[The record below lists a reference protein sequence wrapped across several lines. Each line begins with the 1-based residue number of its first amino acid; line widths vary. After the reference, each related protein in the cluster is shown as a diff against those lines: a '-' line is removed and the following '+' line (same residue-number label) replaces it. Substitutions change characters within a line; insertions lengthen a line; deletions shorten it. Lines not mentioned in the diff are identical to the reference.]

1 MNGIARKLQIIL
13 VLDTVL
19 PNSQERDKE
28 EEEDEEEEDE
38 SGLYQIVLKGN
49 HGKTHKCLSVVFV
62 RPLLMGL
69 DIGHWSEQIICL
81 DGNV

>member
-28 EEEDEEEEDE
+28 EEEEE

-49 HGKTHKCLSVVFV
+49 HGKTHKCLAVVFV

-69 DIGHWSEQIICL
+69 DIGHWSEQIIRL